1 MDKTSRVVSADSH
14 FTEALLAHLLIV
26 LVEHVEEVLL
36 DLVQVQEY
44 AQGSAFHLQNNLI
57 DQLVSRVFVLV
68 FGEVASVEDL
78 VLSPCFL
85 TKVLDEL
92 QCVLLV
98 VCYDHQVSGLQQ
110 VTLTSSSRFR
120 FP

>member
-68 FGEVASVEDL
+68 LGEVASVEDL

-98 VCYDHQVSGLQQ
+98 VCYDHQVPGLQQ